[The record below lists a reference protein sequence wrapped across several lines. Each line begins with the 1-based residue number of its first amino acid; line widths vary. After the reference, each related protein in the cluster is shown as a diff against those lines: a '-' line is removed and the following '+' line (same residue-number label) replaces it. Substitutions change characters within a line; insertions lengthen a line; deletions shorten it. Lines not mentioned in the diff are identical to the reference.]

1 MTRPVRPVALVILTL
16 CMLYPGVTLLYQGL
30 YPFVAQDWF
39 NLVGQQGVW
48 FGLAEQFGVPLW
60 LVSLVKAGLGAAWV
74 GGVLGLWVGG
84 IEVRLAGTPIEL
96 AYPLALLAAAGT
108 LLYPG
113 GAMVMAVLALICLL
127 FFREDA
133 EEVPA

>member
-1 MTRPVRPVALVILTL
+1 MLRPVRPVALVILTA
-16 CMLYPGVTLLYQGL
+16 CMLYPGVTMLYQGL

-39 NLVGQQGVW
+39 NLVGERGPW
-48 FGLAEQFGVPLW
+48 MDLAARLGIPLH
-60 LVSLVKAGLGAAWV
+60 LVTLAKAGLGAAWL
-74 GGVLGLWVGG
+74 GGVLGLW
-84 IEVRLAGTPIEL
+84 AGDGR

-113 GAMVMAVLALICLL
+113 GGMVMGAIGLVCLV
-127 FFREDA
+127 FFRENA

>member
-1 MTRPVRPVALVILTL
+1 MTRPVRPVALVILTV

-48 FGLAEQFGVPLW
+48 FGLADKFGVPLW
-60 LVSLVKAGLGAAWV
+60 LVSLLKAGLGGAWLA
-74 GGVLGLWVGG
+74 GVLGLW
-84 IEVRLAGTPIEL
+84 AGEWK

-113 GAMVMAVLALICLL
+113 GAMVMAVLGLICLI
-127 FFREDA
+127 FFRENAD
-133 EEVPA
+133 EVPA

>member
-1 MTRPVRPVALVILTL
+1 MTRPVRPVALVILTA

-48 FGLAEQFGVPLW
+48 FGLADQVGIPLW
-60 LVSLVKAGLGAAWV
+60 VVSLVKAGLGAAWL
-74 GGVLGLWVGG
+74 GGVLGMW
-84 IEVRLAGTPIEL
+84 AGDWR

-113 GAMVMAVLALICLL
+113 GAMVMAVLALICLI
-127 FFREDA
+127 FFRENA
-133 EEVPA
+133 EEIPA

>member
-48 FGLAEQFGVPLW
+48 FGLAEQFGIPLW
-60 LVSLVKAGLGAAWV
+60 LVSLVKAGLGAAWL
-74 GGVLGLWVGG
+74 GGVLGLWVGDW
-84 IEVRLAGTPIEL
+84 R

-108 LLYPG
+108 LLHPG
-113 GAMVMAVLALICLL
+113 GAMVMAVVALICLL

-133 EEVPA
+133 EEIPA